1 MLSLSE
7 LERLFLTANKIGA
20 LFISAIKLEFL
31 DMALKLIAIRLN
43 TFKYFSTLSPIEFH
57 NLCDDFTS
65 NSANSIGDGSSLTPQ
80 PCRNLLALAPK
91 LMYEKKSFKLK

>member
-1 MLSLSE
+1 M
-7 LERLFLTANKIGA
+7 
-20 LFISAIKLEFL
+20 
-31 DMALKLIAIRLN
+31 AIRLN

-80 PCRNLLALAPK
+80 ACRNLLALAPK
-91 LMYEKKSFKLK
+91 LIYEKKSFKLKIKQIKKIKKKVLYFNLKKKCLKYI